1 MLKAY
6 KFRLYPTVEQSVLL
20 EKHFGACRFIY
31 NHFLALSKKDKVL
44 KKSDMQK
51 AIVSLKSDE
60 NFLWLNEINSQSLQ
74 VASHHLHEAY
84 QRFFKHLSGY
94 PSFKKRHH
102 THQSFSVPQ
111 NVELSDNKVY
121 IPKFKKEGITVI
133 VHRALPV
140 NAIIKQATIS
150 RHSGK
155 YFISMLIEDYQEIAS
170 LCAPQNSIGIDMG
183 LSCYIATSEH
193 EKRDNPKWFV
203 KSQKRLKTLQR
214 VLSRKQKY
222 SKNRI
227 KAKQKVSALHT
238 KVSNQ
243 RKDFQHKLSH
253 AITKHYDVIGVESL
267 HAKGMVKNRHLSK
280 AISDASWGEFIRQ
293 LEYKALWRGKHLVKI
308 DKWFPSSKACS
319 CCGSVKKS
327 LKLSQRTYVCDECNM
342 KLDRDI
348 NASINIKNEAL
359 RILDMAGIA
368 MTVKSAPISI
378 LVQASEIAKGT
389 NTNNRL
395 VCMSQSKLPLYRL

>member
-6 KFRLYPTVEQSVLL
+6 TFRLYPTAEQTVLL

-31 NHFLALSKKDKVL
+31 NHFLALSKEDKAL

-60 NFLWLNEINSQSLQ
+60 KFFWLNEINSQSLQ

-84 QRFFKHLSGY
+84 QRFFKHLGGY
-94 PSFKKRHH
+94 PSFKTRHH
-102 THQSFSVPQ
+102 THQSFNVPQ
-111 NVELSDNKVY
+111 NVEIANNRVY
-121 IPKFKKEGITVI
+121 IPKFKKEGMSV
-133 VHRALPV
+133 VAHREIPA
-140 NAIIKQATIS
+140 NTTIKQATIS

-155 YFISMLIEDYQEIAS
+155 YFISILTEDHQEIAS
-170 LCAPQNSIGIDMG
+170 LCVPQNSIGIDMG
-183 LSCYIATSEH
+183 LSCYIATSEY
-193 EKRDNPKWFV
+193 KKLDNPKWFIR
-203 KSQKRLKTLQR
+203 SQKRLKTLQR
-214 VLSRKQKY
+214 VLSRKQKN
-222 SKNRI
+222 SKKRI

-267 HAKGMVKNRHLSK
+267 HVKGMVKNRHLSK

-293 LEYKALWRGKHLVKI
+293 LEYKALWRGKHFVKI
-308 DKWFPSSKACS
+308 DKWFPSSKMCS
-319 CCGSVKKS
+319 HCNSIKEK
-327 LKLSQRTYVCDECNM
+327 LKLSQRIYVCDECEL

-368 MTVKSAPISI
+368 MTVKSAPVSI

-389 NTNNRL
+389 NNRL
-395 VCMSQSKLPLYRL
+395 HESVEAPTISALAV

>member
-6 KFRLYPTVEQSVLL
+6 KFRLYPTAEQIMLL
-20 EKHFGACRFIY
+20 EKHFGASRFIY
-31 NHFLALSKKDKVL
+31 NHFLGLSKENKAL

-51 AIVSLKSDE
+51 AIVLLKSDE
-60 NFLWLNEINSQSLQ
+60 RFLWLNEINSQSLQ

-84 QRFFKHLSGY
+84 QRFFKHLGGY

-102 THQSFSVPQ
+102 PHQSFNVPQ
-111 NVELSDNKVY
+111 NVELANNRVY
-121 IPKFKKEGITVI
+121 IPKFKKEGIRV
-133 VHRALPV
+133 VAHRTLAD
-140 NAIIKQATIS
+140 NAAIKQATLS

-155 YFISMLIEDYQEIAS
+155 YFISILIDDHQEIAS
-170 LCAPQNSIGIDMG
+170 LCDPRNSIGIDMG

-203 KSQKRLKTLQR
+203 KSQKRLKSLQR
-214 VLSRKQKY
+214 VLSRKQKN

-227 KAKQKVSALHT
+227 KAKQKISVLHAKT
-238 KVSNQ
+238 ANQ

-267 HAKGMVKNRHLSK
+267 HVKGMVKNRHLSK
-280 AISDASWGEFIRQ
+280 AINDVSWGEFIRH

-308 DKWFPSSKACS
+308 DTWFPSSKTCS
-319 CCGSVKKS
+319 CCGNVKKS

-368 MTVKSAPISI
+368 MTVKSASISI
-378 LVQASEIAKGT
+378 LAQASEIAKGT
-389 NTNNRL
+389 NNRL
-395 VCMSQSKLPLYRL
+395 YESVEAPTISALAV